1 VADRPAA
8 SRRPTGRAVTVPG
21 TMQRAS
27 DKKRALV
34 GAAVAVLLVAW
45 AAPAAFAS
53 DNGEGLLGE
62 TTDKLVTFFALGV
75 LGFFVLVVVLASIA
89 QALLEQRKER
99 QKALH
104 LRRRIG
110 W

>member
-1 VADRPAA
+1 
-8 SRRPTGRAVTVPG
+8 
-21 TMQRAS
+21 ML
-27 DKKRALV
+27 LV
-34 GAAVAVLLVAW
+34 GSLLSLVLAS
-45 AAPAAFAS
+45 PALAS

-62 TTDKLVTFFALGV
+62 TNDKLVTFFALGV
-75 LGFFVLVVVLASIA
+75 LGFFVAVVVIGSLI

-99 QKALH
+99 QKSLH

>member
-1 VADRPAA
+1 MQ
-8 SRRPTGRAVTVPG
+8 SRRSALPRLSATLFGGSLLSLVL
-21 TMQRAS
+21 AS
-27 DKKRALV
+27 PAL
-34 GAAVAVLLVAW
+34 
-45 AAPAAFAS
+45 AS

-62 TTDKLVTFFALGV
+62 TNDKLVTFFALGV
-75 LGFFVLVVVLASIA
+75 LGFFVAVVVIGSLI

>member
-1 VADRPAA
+1 MQ
-8 SRRPTGRAVTVPG
+8 SRRSALPRLSATLVVGSLLSLAL
-21 TMQRAS
+21 AS
-27 DKKRALV
+27 PAL
-34 GAAVAVLLVAW
+34 
-45 AAPAAFAS
+45 AS

-62 TTDKLVTFFALGV
+62 TNDKLVTFFALGV
-75 LGFFVLVVVLASIA
+75 LGFFALVVVIGSLI

-99 QKALH
+99 QKSLH

>member
-1 VADRPAA
+1 MQ
-8 SRRPTGRAVTVPG
+8 SRRSALPRLSATL
-21 TMQRAS
+21 
-27 DKKRALV
+27 LV
-34 GAAVAVLLVAW
+34 GSLLSLVLAS
-45 AAPAAFAS
+45 PALAS

-62 TTDKLVTFFALGV
+62 TNDKLVTFFALGV
-75 LGFFVLVVVLASIA
+75 LGFFVAVVVIGSLI

-99 QKALH
+99 QKSLH